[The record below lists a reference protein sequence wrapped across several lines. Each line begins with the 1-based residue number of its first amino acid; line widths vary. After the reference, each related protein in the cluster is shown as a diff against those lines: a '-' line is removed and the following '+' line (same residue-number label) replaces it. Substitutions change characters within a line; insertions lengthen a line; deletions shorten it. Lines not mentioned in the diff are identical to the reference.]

1 MLIDLWSVSCKVW
14 EGIVQLILTCVN
26 VFWHLF
32 MGVGLKEW
40 HYSIH
45 VQVIKSLAYVWDL
58 NFNWQRTQFC
68 RALALQPLIE
78 HLSMNWCK
86 LGLKVPT
93 SLNWV
98 KFMPGICDG
107 WATLSTG
114 WELWDRRPT
123 QWCLGLAPMRVSN
136 LQMCVA
142 SLAPQVIW
150 EESLSIMLVFNRG

>member
-1 MLIDLWSVSCKVW
+1 MSCKVW
-14 EGIVQLILTCVN
+14 GGIVQLILTCVN

-58 NFNWQRTQFC
+58 NFNWQTTQFC
-68 RALALQPLIE
+68 RALALQALVE
-78 HLSMNWCK
+78 CLSRDCCK

-98 KFMPGICDG
+98 KFRPGICDG
-107 WATLSTG
+107 W
-114 WELWDRRPT
+114 PT
-123 QWCLGLAPMRVSN
+123 CVISMGSKLFPSLKYTFHSIYSNTCPYTKHN
-136 LQMCVA
+136 LQNN
-142 SLAPQVIW
+142 L
-150 EESLSIMLVFNRG
+150 F